1 MLKTALISKIL
12 NRQKTQNRI
21 LTVSNWHPLEDKDLY
36 QEQDQRCWQPLGEED
51 VEQEEE
57 VHNCLKTKDEKTRR
71 IGFWQ
76 LLDNLTIAWGPRLLN
91 KETIKIGFWQQPDN
105 FDNVDN
111 CVKTKNDENPSR
123 IGFCQPLEN
132 VDNWLAMK
140 PCKDCPAGKGGWSRT
155 IPIWT
160 RLINLIISRR
170 RPTKKHSH
178 KIRQNPAVYKVLFGA
193 VS

>member
-36 QEQDQRCWQPLGEED
+36 QELDQICGQPLGEQD

-57 VHNCLKTKDEKTRR
+57 VDNCLKT
-71 IGFWQ
+71 
-76 LLDNLTIAWGPRLLN
+76 
-91 KETIKIGFWQQPDN
+91 KIGFWQQPDN
-105 FDNVDN
+105 FDNVDD
-111 CVKTKNDENPSR
+111 CLKTKDDENPRR
-123 IGFCQPLEN
+123 IGYWQPLEN
-132 VDNWLAMK
+132 VDNWLEMK